1 MEAEVG
7 ACDPQR
13 PVYLLGESFGALL
26 ALAVAAARP
35 DLVDRLVLANPA
47 TAFPRSPWARLGPLL
62 PRVPPVPPRPPAPPR
77 PRRASSARR
86 PPVPSPCARAPPTR
100 SARAAHALRARR
112 PWPRAPSGA
121 AARRRCTRRC
131 RSRSRPRS
139 ATPSCWPR
147 SAWTPPRRWRSRRAG
162 QPPCRSAT
170 LRGARRLRARARAGL
185 QAPEPHRITAGPAAQ
200 ASAFGEG
207 VAALLPQ
214 LQMLARVLP
223 PPTLAWKLRLIEEGC
238 ACGPAQPAR

>member
-1 MEAEVG
+1 M
-7 ACDPQR
+7 R
-13 PVYLLGESFGALL
+13 R
-26 ALAVAAARP
+26 AAR
-35 DLVDRLVLANPA
+35 
-47 TAFPRSPWARLGPLL
+47 TW
-62 PRVPPVPPRPPAPPR
+62 
-77 PRRASSARR
+77 RRRSAR
-86 PPVPSPCARAPPTR
+86 ATR
-100 SARAAHALRARR
+100 SARCTCWASRSARCWRWRWPPRAPTWWTAWCWPTRRPPSRARPGRAWGRCCRACRRCRPARPRRPARAAPPAPGVRLCAVVVRARAARALRARR
-112 PWPRAPSGA
+112 PRPRAPSGA